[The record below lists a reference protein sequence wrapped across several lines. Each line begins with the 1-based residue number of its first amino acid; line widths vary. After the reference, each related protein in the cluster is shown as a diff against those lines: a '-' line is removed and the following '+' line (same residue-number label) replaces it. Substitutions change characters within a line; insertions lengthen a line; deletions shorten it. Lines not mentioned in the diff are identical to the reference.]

1 MNFLKKSLLIASL
14 LLLINPLF
22 AQISDEQLKTN
33 PMLELYGSNAKTL
46 SLKGSVKEMQEH
58 KFETDV
64 QGHTTND
71 SASVSNVY
79 KFDQN
84 GLTKE
89 IEETLKNQQSKK
101 SFFSYTNKGYLSHV
115 DIETTLI
122 SSEKDTT
129 DANVENTAD
138 KEPIFTTIDYKYVQ
152 KKNILFK
159 GEDNI
164 EGMPKKVTAR
174 KEYFYHFNDGNQ
186 IFQID
191 YQASD
196 LVTKYSYDANGLIK
210 ESLTLKS
217 GMPFSKNI
225 YKYDRNNR
233 LINLVTIN
241 SDNTTKYPNEET
253 VITYKLDSN
262 GNAIEKKVK
271 NYFYSSEGKKKFNDG
286 YLYLYNYTYL

>member
-1 MNFLKKSLLIASL
+1 MNTIKNNLFIVSL
-14 LLLINPLF
+14 LLMINPVF
-22 AQISDEQLKTN
+22 AQISNEYLKTN
-33 PMLELYGSNAKTL
+33 PLLELFGSNAKTL

-64 QGHTTND
+64 QGNTTND
-71 SASVSNVY
+71 SASVSNQY

-84 GLTKE
+84 GITKE
-89 IEETLKNQQSKK
+89 IEETLRNIQSKK
-101 SFFSYTNKGYLSHV
+101 SFFSYTNKGYISHIDV
-115 DIETTLI
+115 ETTLI
-122 SSEKDTT
+122 SNKKDTT
-129 DANVENTAD
+129 DVNIENTTEKD
-138 KEPIFTTIDYKYVQ
+138 PIFSTVDYKYVQ

-159 GEDNI
+159 GEDHI
-164 EGMPKKVTAR
+164 EGSPKKVTAR
-174 KEYFYHFNDGNQ
+174 KEYFFHFNDENQ

-191 YQASD
+191 YQTDD
-196 LVTKYSYDANGLIK
+196 LVTKYNYDANGLIK

-233 LINLVTIN
+233 LVNLTTIN
-241 SDNTTKYPNEET
+241 SDNVTKYPNEET
-253 VITYKLDSN
+253 VISYKLDSN

-271 NYFYSSEGKKKFNDG
+271 NYVYSPKGNKEFNEG